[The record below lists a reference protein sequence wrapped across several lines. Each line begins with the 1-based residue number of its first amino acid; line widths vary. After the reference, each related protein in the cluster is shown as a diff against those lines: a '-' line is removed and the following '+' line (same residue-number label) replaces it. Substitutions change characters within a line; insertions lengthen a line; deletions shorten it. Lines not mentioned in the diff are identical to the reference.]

1 MISSCQ
7 TKLTYPM
14 SQDLS
19 PRKGIKQT
27 FYFIFVMWFVIPSER
42 NSAVK
47 LRNENQMV
55 HNKVLKSIVFN
66 R

>member
-1 MISSCQ
+1 MR
-7 TKLTYPM
+7 
-14 SQDLS
+14 QDLS

-27 FYFIFVMWFVIPSER
+27 HYFIFVMWFTIPSER

-55 HNKVLKSIVFN
+55 HNEVLKSILFN